1 MTLKSIT
8 HRTCFMYE
16 VQGRITQFVVEYD
29 KNSPIFQVVC
39 ATVIRILMNGSVL
52 LEVII
57 LLY

>member
-1 MTLKSIT
+1 
-8 HRTCFMYE
+8 MYE